1 MPKKE
6 KKKTIEGQI
15 LSKLENMEKRFAERI
30 SNIETSLK
38 RIDESS
44 ILATDD
50 QLFFGFVFSL
60 ALLILTLPEF
70 DVCTLFESF
79 GFKIEG
85 TSATITTKNVT
96 VVTLII
102 ASIARYFVTFVKG
115 DVKKN
120 KLRIFSVNFLIA
132 SFYMLMLDF
141 FIRGLGSVFGNL
153 HWLLMILAPM
163 LFVFLA
169 VLFGFFVEKKWYQHY
184 YNSHDPV
191 ISLTFAFVGL
201 FVLVAY
207 VLSMFVALFITFSG
221 IVPALIFVASLIIVV
236 LALLLGARVEKRLT
250 KRKSLS
256 SP

>member
-6 KKKTIEGQI
+6 EKKTIESQI
-15 LSKLENMEKRFAERI
+15 LGKLEDMEKRINERI
-30 SNIETSLK
+30 SDLETSLK

-44 ILATDD
+44 VLATDD

-70 DVCTLFESF
+70 DICTLFESF
-79 GFKIEG
+79 GVTIEG
-85 TSATITTKNVT
+85 TRGILTTKDLT
-96 VVTLII
+96 VITLII
-102 ASIARYFVTFVKG
+102 ASIVRYFVTFVKG

-120 KLRIFSVNFLIA
+120 RLRIFSVNFLIA
-132 SFYMLMLDF
+132 SFYVLMLDL

-153 HWLLMILAPM
+153 HWLLMILAPT

-184 YNSHDPV
+184 YNSHDPI

-207 VLSMFVALFITFSG
+207 VLSMFVTLFITFSG

-236 LALLLGARVEKRLT
+236 LVLLLGVRVEKRLT
-250 KRKSLS
+250 KRR
-256 SP
+256 SPS